1 MLLNLFNE
9 KPWLS
14 IGWWVVLFCLD
25 YALTLWA
32 ARMYQAN
39 AGKHYSFSG
48 GYELNQFFSEDI
60 AKLRP
65 FSFRFFLM
73 LLFVVGLMLISFVI
87 GPEMFE
93 LTWGMFIG
101 LQLSVLSR
109 HVLNLTMF
117 YYASRSAGVE
127 GRIQIEHWLSL
138 RLASIESLTFS
149 LVFIAIYFL
158 ADKTFLLGGSAGCLL
173 LALRL
178 LADSYQQ
185 RKASVSTVS
194 SPKDG

>member
-9 KPWLS
+9 KPWVS
-14 IGWWVVLFCLD
+14 IGCWAAFFCVD
-25 YALTLWA
+25 YALTLSG
-32 ARMYQAN
+32 ARMYQAK
-39 AGKHYSFSG
+39 AGKHYLFSG
-48 GYELNQFFSEDI
+48 GYELNEFFKDDI
-60 AKLRP
+60 ARLRP

-73 LLFVVGLMLISFVI
+73 LLFVVGLMLISFVV
-87 GPEMFE
+87 GPEIFE

-101 LQLSVLSR
+101 LQLSVLFR
-109 HVLNLTMF
+109 HILNLTLF
-117 YYASRSAGVE
+117 YYASRSAGIE

-138 RLASIESLTFS
+138 RLAAIESLAFS

-158 ADKTFLLGGSAGCLL
+158 ADKTFLLGGAAGCLL
-173 LALRL
+173 LAHRL

-185 RKASVSTVS
+185 RKASVS

>member
-14 IGWWVVLFCLD
+14 IGCWAALFCLD
-25 YALTLWA
+25 YALTLWG
-32 ARMYQAN
+32 ARMYQAS
-39 AGKHYSFSG
+39 ARKHYSFPG
-48 GYELNQFFSEDI
+48 GYELNEFFKDDI
-60 AKLRP
+60 AQLRL

-73 LLFVVGLMLISFVI
+73 LLFIVGLMLISFTI
-87 GPEMFE
+87 GSEMFE
-93 LTWGMFIG
+93 FMWGMFIG
-101 LQLSVLSR
+101 LQLSVLFR

-117 YYASRSAGVE
+117 YYASRSAGIE
-127 GRIQIEHWLSL
+127 GRVQIEHWLSL

-158 ADKTFLLGGSAGCLL
+158 ANKTFLLGGSAGCLL

-178 LADSYQQ
+178 LADSYRQ
-185 RKASVSTVS
+185 RKASVS